1 MQSPIDPYPRIYEQE
16 LADEARWLA
25 YGAVAKV
32 DSVEQLVRRANLW
45 PHTVVELGCGTG
57 AVIRECR
64 RRGIGRDH
72 VAVDQSR
79 EALDHLA
86 TTAPDV
92 QCIEADLASPTFAL
106 AASADL
112 VVLSHVLEHLP
123 APLALLRRLDAPW
136 IFVEV
141 PLEDLPGARLK
152 GLFRDR
158 HNNPAGHIQ
167 FFTAASARDLLGR
180 AGLQIV
186 AERQYAPVVS
196 SAMLGELARRN
207 HWSRVG
213 TAARFVTSNVA
224 PRLLGSLWRTLYYAH
239 YAALCYRSP

>member
-1 MQSPIDPYPRIYEQE
+1 MQSPIDPYPRIYEQQ

-25 YGAVAKV
+25 YSAAAKV
-32 DSVEQLVRRANLW
+32 DSIEQLVRRANLS
-45 PHTVVELGCGTG
+45 PHAVVELGCGTG
-57 AVIRECR
+57 AVIAECR
-64 RRGIGRDH
+64 RRGIGREH

-79 EALDHLA
+79 AALHHLA
-86 TTAPDV
+86 NTAPGV
-92 QCIEADLASPTFAL
+92 RCIEADLASPAFAL
-106 AASADL
+106 PVCADL

-123 APLALLRRLDAPW
+123 DPLALLRRLDAPW

-152 GLFRDR
+152 GLVRDR

-167 FFTAASARDLLGR
+167 FFTAASARELLAR

-196 SAMLGELARRN
+196 TEMLAELSRRN
-207 HWSRVG
+207 QWSRLG

-239 YAALCYRSP
+239 YAALCHRSP